1 MQLDHVA
8 FMRKSD
14 MRYWLIWFLKGVKMQ
29 FFGNF
34 FPKPDLA
41 FKAFAVYCGKLL
53 RVKQG
58 VVT

>member
-1 MQLDHVA
+1 MGVLSLGACEEVSCLMIVLKVRYRVA
-8 FMRKSD
+8 M
-14 MRYWLIWFLKGVKMQ
+14 
-29 FFGNF
+29 GNF

>member
-29 FFGNF
+29 FFIRQRANM
-34 FPKPDLA
+34 DL
-41 FKAFAVYCGKLL
+41 
-53 RVKQG
+53 
-58 VVT
+58 